1 MAEII
6 VVYYSNNHFEELTE
20 FFSEDQFK
28 IYDKSNIYK
37 NAQFKNILSIENEGR
52 EGATYLKYII
62 DQYDNL
68 SNYTIFIQDDI
79 DNHIPSNTK
88 FYDIT
93 TKVINNNIKFYQY
106 ESCWKK
112 NSKIIKRII
121 RNGQCSL
128 HTFPSKNSIKE
139 ACIRLNIF
147 LPEQYLTETC
157 AFFIVNKDVIRKRNK
172 EFYISLREWLL
183 EDIRNEFVLEHMW
196 FLIFNN

>member
-52 EGATYLKYII
+52 EGATYLKHII

-93 TKVINNNIKFYQY
+93 TKVINNNIQFYQY

>member
-93 TKVINNNIKFYQY
+93 TKVINNNIQFYQY